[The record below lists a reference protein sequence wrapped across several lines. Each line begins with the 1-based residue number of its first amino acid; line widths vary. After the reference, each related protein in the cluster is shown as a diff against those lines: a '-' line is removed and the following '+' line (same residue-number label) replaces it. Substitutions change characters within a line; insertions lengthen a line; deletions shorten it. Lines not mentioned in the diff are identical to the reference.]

1 MFAEIK
7 DNYSLGGYR
16 KVAITSFRRVENKNL
31 IYSDREYELTL
42 ANGTIIKNVLRKE
55 EWELLESNSI
65 KVIE

>member
-55 EWELLESNSI
+55 E
-65 KVIE
+65 